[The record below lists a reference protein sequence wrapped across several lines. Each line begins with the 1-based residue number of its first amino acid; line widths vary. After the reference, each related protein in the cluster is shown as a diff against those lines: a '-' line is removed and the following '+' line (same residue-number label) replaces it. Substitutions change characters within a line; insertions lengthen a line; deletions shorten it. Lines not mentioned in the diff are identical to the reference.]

1 MRNLKKAFTITA
13 AATMA
18 MTAFA
23 PVSVFAEEETFKIGG
38 IGPMTGAAATYGA
51 AVENGIQL
59 AVDEINAEGGINGTK
74 IEFKMEDDEH
84 DAEKSVNAYNTLK
97 DWGMQM
103 LVGTVTSAPCI
114 AVEAEAANDNMFL
127 LTPSAT
133 AIDSIAG
140 ENAFRVC
147 FSDPAQGT
155 KSAQYI
161 GENKIATKVAVIY
174 DGSDPYSSGIYESFQ
189 AEAENQGLEVVA
201 AEAFTAD
208 SKTDFK
214 VQLQKAKDGGAELVF
229 LPVYYQEAALI
240 LQQAKDLDFAPK
252 FFGCDGLDGL
262 LSVENFDTS
271 LAEGVMLL
279 TPFAADAKDEK
290 TQKFVSAYKEAF
302 DNQIP
307 IQFAA
312 DAYDAVYAIK
322 LAAEDAGLTPDMEIS
337 DMCEAMKV
345 SMTNIELEGL
355 TGTITWDETGE
366 PDKEPKAVIIE
377 DGAYK
382 AM

>member
-13 AATMA
+13 AAVMA

>member
-13 AATMA
+13 AAAMA

-133 AIDSIAG
+133 AIDSISG